1 MSGCKSRREVAAL
14 TAQGRAAQDILER
27 RKLRAPQAGVVVDIR
42 TVTPGAVIRSG
53 DPLMEIV
60 PDGDR
65 LVVETRLPLD
75 AIDTVYVGRTA
86 KVTLTA
92 YHRAKGLV
100 VKGEVIYV
108 SADLIEDERDGSSYF
123 RARVSLDPQSLALLP
138 DIALTA
144 GMPVEVAVQTG
155 ERRAGDYLLEPLMR
169 HFGRALR
176 EE

>member
-1 MSGCKSRREVAAL
+1 M
-14 TAQGRAAQDILER
+14 LER

-53 DPLMEIV
+53 DPLMDIV

-86 KVTLTA
+86 KVKLTA
-92 YHRAKGLV
+92 YHRAKGPV

-108 SADLIEDERDGSSYF
+108 SADLLEDERDGSSYF
-123 RARVSLDPQSLALLP
+123 
-138 DIALTA
+138 
-144 GMPVEVAVQTG
+144 
-155 ERRAGDYLLEPLMR
+155 ERSGQPRP
-169 HFGRALR
+169 GRASR
-176 EE
+176 FCPR